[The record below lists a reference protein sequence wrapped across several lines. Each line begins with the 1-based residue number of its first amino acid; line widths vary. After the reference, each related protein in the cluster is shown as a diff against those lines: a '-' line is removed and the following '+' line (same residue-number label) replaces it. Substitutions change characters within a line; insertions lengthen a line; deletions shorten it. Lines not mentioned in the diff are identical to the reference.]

1 MEHTPTFPVTETVE
15 VTSREVACDGIG
27 TALGHPRVF
36 LSIKPGEHEV
46 VCPYCSRRFVLK
58 AHATAEAAH

>member
-15 VTSREVACDGIG
+15 VTSHEVACDGIG

-36 LSIKPGEHEV
+36 LHIKPGERDV
-46 VCPYCSRRFVLK
+46 VCPYCSRRFVLEQK
-58 AHATAEAAH
+58 AAAEPSH

>member
-15 VTSREVACDGIG
+15 VDRREVACDGIG
-27 TALGHPRVF
+27 IALGHPRVF
-36 LSIKPGEHEV
+36 LHIKPGERDV

-58 AHATAEAAH
+58 DGAGAAAGH